1 MRECEN
7 HEVIILG
14 TFLVLAFSGLR
25 FSDMQRTCTKSLHW
39 SGSVLRGTC
48 WRTKTSRTGQPFG
61 LIAKGF
67 LSMSLFKF
75 LVTLDQILA
84 EHGTGSEDFLIPGCE
99 RHGIRLP
106 IQPMSYAEALF
117 FVRHYLRLPWRTTT
131 VSLGGD
137 VRSFTVHGLKST
149 LLSWGR
155 LHRHMPHWSMQ
166 CSENFVIAFIPL
178 RNCRRI
184 LLFGCGRRNGCWWVR
199 LTWTRCIN
207 EFKKVSG
214 FYWYRWFQ
222 MKLKVLPCIG
232 EVHVWQTVE
241 TGRLVLPLDADHP
254 VPMEWTAWI
263 YSELQKQ
270 CSLETVKR
278 HEHHPYYTSVLMPVE
293 PYVFPAIS
301 SVPRANLAVANRLI
315 GGTIYKAYFFRELNI
330 NCHFRNRLIGGT
342 YHI

>member
-1 MRECEN
+1 
-7 HEVIILG
+7 
-14 TFLVLAFSGLR
+14 
-25 FSDMQRTCTKSLHW
+25 
-39 SGSVLRGTC
+39 
-48 WRTKTSRTGQPFG
+48 
-61 LIAKGF
+61 
-67 LSMSLFKF
+67 
-75 LVTLDQILA
+75 
-84 EHGTGSEDFLIPGCE
+84 
-99 RHGIRLP
+99 
-106 IQPMSYAEALF
+106 MSYAEALF

-137 VRSFTVHGLKST
+137 VRSYTVHGLKST

-166 CSENFVIAFIPL
+166 RSENFVSAFIPL

-184 LLFGCGRRNGCWWVR
+184 LLFGCWRRTGCWWVR
-199 LTWTRCIN
+199 LTWTRCIT

-232 EVHVWQTVE
+232 RCIFGKLLQLEGWFFHWMLTTPSQWS
-241 TGRLVLPLDADHP
+241 GRPESILNCRNN
-254 VPMEWTAWI
+254 E
-263 YSELQKQ
+263 

-330 NCHFRNRLIGGT
+330 NDHFRNLNWRYLPYIRPKIQGISPENMAKHMVRSNVAPLT
-342 YHI
+342 AF